1 MDSRKQSLVTVR
13 VTEKRGH
20 VSTKARTNGK
30 AAPEGK
36 HGTQPGAMKGRGS
49 MGNIVSESHPPSFTI
64 SGLLVARRLTKNLK
78 ERTALKI
85 AAKKPAVTKIINEQ
99 VPLFSSRP
107 PQRFCSFAVQRYL
120 EDLLP
125 GELSGVSYAPGLAG
139 ELAKEMSEK
148 IKEFAKTAMPPR
160 YKLVCVVTVGQQGQE
175 DALLTSRALWD
186 PHADTFVSH
195 SYENS
200 TMFCVAS
207 IFALY
212 CE

>member
-13 VTEKRGH
+13 VTEKRAP
-20 VSTKARTNGK
+20 VSTKARTNSK

-36 HGTQPGAMKGRGS
+36 YGTQPGALKGRGS
-49 MGNIVSESHPPSFTI
+49 MGNILSEGHPPSFSI

-85 AAKKPAVTKIINEQ
+85 AAKKPVVTKIINEQ
-99 VPLFSSRP
+99 VPPFSSKP
-107 PQRFCSFAVQRYL
+107 PQKFCSFAVQRFL
-120 EDLLP
+120 EELLP
-125 GELSGVSYAPGLAG
+125 GELSGISYGPDLAG
-139 ELAKEMSEK
+139 KLAKEMSEK

-160 YKLVCVVTVGQQGQE
+160 YKLVCIVTVGEHCQE
-175 DALLTSRALWD
+175 DVLLTSRALWD
-186 PHADTFVSH
+186 AYADTFVSH
-195 SYENS
+195 SYKNG

-207 IFALY
+207 VFALY